1 MKALHLKLCFV
12 PLMLV
17 GLSSCSLTSAQVRSG
32 LLLTG
37 RGVVEA
43 NRVCSHVAQELAS
56 SKPTEALAMAKTCT
70 RVSNATFATLEA
82 GEHALDAANQ
92 KAALCAISSG
102 LEGLKSVLTAA
113 RAAFGDDSIPKPI
126 ADAVTVGSGLAA
138 MVAGQCEVSR

>member
-70 RVSNATFATLEA
+70 RVSNATLPRSKP
-82 GEHALDAANQ
+82 ANTRLMPPIRRRPCARYHRAS
-92 KAALCAISSG
+92 KA
-102 LEGLKSVLTAA
+102 
-113 RAAFGDDSIPKPI
+113 
-126 ADAVTVGSGLAA
+126 
-138 MVAGQCEVSR
+138 